1 MTGDRLRQVAMA
13 VGALLLLW
21 VVAEILRGGFD
32 ESVSDFELPAISVD
46 AADSIVIRRA
56 TDTITLVKRAPED
69 WTVNGWRAAEATIN
83 EVFSALEEQPQGQL
97 IAQSASTHGRLEI
110 DEGTARTLLIYGGGK
125 TLAHF
130 LVGKRGRSF
139 QDTYFR
145 RPNEDN
151 VYSVRTRLS
160 SYIGRRLDD
169 WRDRSVSTIEPDSVG
184 SADIRLG
191 RQSYTVRREEG
202 GDGWVLSDGH
212 AADSS
217 AVATFLRQYRN
228 LRATGFP
235 GPEQRDSAD
244 FSRSERRAVLRDLQ
258 GEILIDVMFDST
270 AGAFWTR
277 RDGDTTVYRISTFT
291 VDRLT
296 PADTTLR
303 GG

>member
-1 MTGDRLRQVAMA
+1 MTGDRLKQVAMA

-21 VVAEILRGGFD
+21 GVAEVLRGGFD
-32 ESVSDFELPAISVD
+32 ESVSDFGLPAISVD

-56 TDTITLVKRAPED
+56 TDTITLVKSAPED
-69 WTVNGWRAAEATIN
+69 WTVNGWRAAVATVN
-83 EVFSALEEQPQGQL
+83 EVFTVLEEQPQGQL
-97 IAQSASTHGRLEI
+97 IAQSASTHERLEI
-110 DEGTARTLLIYGGGK
+110 DEGTARVLVIYGGGK

-130 LVGKRGRSF
+130 LVGKRGQSF
-139 QDTYFR
+139 QDMYFR

-160 SYIGRRLDD
+160 SYIARGLDD
-169 WRDRSVSTIEPDSVG
+169 WRDRSVSAIDPDSVG
-184 SADIRLG
+184 SADIRVG
-191 RQSYTVRREEG
+191 RRSYTLRREGE
-202 GDGWVLSDGH
+202 GDGWVFSDGQ

-217 AVATFLRQYRN
+217 AVATFLRQYQN
-228 LRATGFP
+228 LSATGFP
-235 GPEQRDSAD
+235 GPEQRDSSD
-244 FSRSERRAVLRDLQ
+244 FNGSERRAVLKDLQ

-296 PADTTLR
+296 PADSTLR

>member
-1 MTGDRLRQVAMA
+1 MTSDRLKQVAMT
-13 VGALLLLW
+13 VGVLLLLW

-32 ESVSDFELPAISVD
+32 EVVSDFELPAISVD

-56 TDTITLVKRAPED
+56 TDTITLVKHAPED
-69 WTVNGWRAAEATIN
+69 WTVNGWRAAEVTIT
-83 EVFSALEEQPQGQL
+83 EVFNALQEQPRGQL

-110 DEGTARTLLIYGGGK
+110 DEGAARTLAIYGGGE

-130 LVGKRGRSF
+130 LVGKRGQSF
-139 QDTYFR
+139 QDAYFR

-151 VYSVRTRLS
+151 VYLVRTRLS
-160 SYIGRRLDD
+160 SYIARRLDD
-169 WRDRSVSTIEPDSVG
+169 WRDRSVSAIEPDSVG
-184 SADIRLG
+184 SAEIRLG
-191 RQSYTVRREEG
+191 RRSYTVRREA
-202 GDGWVLSDGH
+202 DGWVLSDGQ

-217 AVATFLRQYRN
+217 AVATLLRQYRN

-244 FSRSERRAVLRDLQ
+244 FSRAERRAVLRDLH